1 VQSLRGKQEDRRVKA
16 QDGYLPSS
24 YTGTSCPKTR
34 SLPVSKSRTW
44 PHTERAR
51 AGTLL
56 RQGKE
61 YATALQ
67 RPPKHTQ
74 QKPRRRQRRRRVAV
88 LVAFKNTRE
97 RTQSAMIARFDH
109 HPMLTAALALS
120 TAVLVVV
127 VITLA
132 TLLLTAAPP
141 AAPAP
146 SGSVGDNTPVMGAGG
161 EHYGAGW
168 NNYGH
173 D

>member
-1 VQSLRGKQEDRRVKA
+1 
-16 QDGYLPSS
+16 
-24 YTGTSCPKTR
+24 
-34 SLPVSKSRTW
+34 
-44 PHTERAR
+44 
-51 AGTLL
+51 
-56 RQGKE
+56 
-61 YATALQ
+61 
-67 RPPKHTQ
+67 
-74 QKPRRRQRRRRVAV
+74 
-88 LVAFKNTRE
+88 
-97 RTQSAMIARFDH
+97 MIARFDH

-132 TLLLTAAPP
+132 TLLIT